1 MRTVGPS
8 DSNHA
13 IEHALTDG
21 KWLYHRAQFWLQEA
35 QCLEVLKDC
44 DRERHRGLI
53 HAATGGIFNLNWKWV
68 NRIFCSF
75 YLLGSLSC
83 GIFLGCEQKPL
94 NFIHCELFSLLMQL
108 ASL

>member
-1 MRTVGPS
+1 MTLNLHLSLMEVFSYCMRTVGPS

-83 GIFLGCEQKPL
+83 GIFFGL
-94 NFIHCELFSLLMQL
+94 
-108 ASL
+108 